1 MTLLDRPAA
10 LLCDFDGTL
19 ADTENTWDFA
29 FNDLIAHYGVTP
41 AGGESLG
48 GTADDMVALLLA
60 SGVNAERES
69 LKTQY
74 VDLIARYQHSEVAVM
89 PGAIETLRR
98 VRRCVPIGVA
108 SNSPRRILDSALRL
122 SGLLYH
128 VDASIAEDEVT
139 AGKPSPDLYWWLA
152 THFDVPPERCVVL
165 EDSPMGARAGR
176 AAGCY
181 VIGVNADPTIT
192 IACDLRVASLHDP
205 AFIDWLDNALE
216 AEIA

>member
-1 MTLLDRPAA
+1 MTVLDRPAA

-19 ADTENTWDFA
+19 ADTENTWDYA
-29 FNDLIAHYGVTP
+29 FNDLIAHFGVTP
-41 AGGESLG
+41 ASGESLG
-48 GTADDMVALLLA
+48 GTADDMVDLLLA
-60 SGVNAERES
+60 SGVDAERES
-69 LKTQY
+69 LKARY
-74 VDLIARYQHSEVAVM
+74 VNLIALYQQSEVSVM
-89 PGAIETLRR
+89 PGAIDTLRR
-98 VRRCVPIGVA
+98 VRGRVPIGVA

-128 VDASIAEDEVT
+128 VDASIAEDEV
-139 AGKPSPDLYWWLA
+139 ANGKPSPDLYLWLA

-165 EDSPMGARAGR
+165 EDSPMGARAAR

-192 IACDLRVASLHDP
+192 IACDLRVSSLRDN
-205 AFIDWLDNALE
+205 AFVDWLDNALE